1 MPDYSTDDLPQ
12 KPQLK
17 GLLLFTCMYVLLE
30 YTCMHT
36 ACIQFPEW
44 SEEGTRS
51 PGVARSW
58 TGFPG
63 RAANAIEPSLQS
75 HESQFK
81 VVSFVL
87 DDCSKLNKSDVV
99 RTDRIQ
105 PYFQRKARREK
116 FKLGLKP

>member
-12 KPQLK
+12 KPQ
-17 GLLLFTCMYVLLE
+17 LLFTCMYVLLE

-51 PGVARSW
+51 PGVAGSW

-87 DDCSKLNKSDVV
+87 DDCFKLNKSDVV